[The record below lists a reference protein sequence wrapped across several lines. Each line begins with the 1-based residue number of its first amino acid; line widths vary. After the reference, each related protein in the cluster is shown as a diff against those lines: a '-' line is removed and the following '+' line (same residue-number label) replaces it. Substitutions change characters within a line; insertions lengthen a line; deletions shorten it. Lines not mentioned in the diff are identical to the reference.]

1 METKPNYYA
10 LALAAA
16 GTCGPGQENAFFT
29 HVRDLAVRIEQEAQ
43 AMTAFLADLERARN
57 GGEKNG
63 NKGWGV
69 FKATITGVEL
79 RPKIANRAFISYSY
93 TRRKNGQEISQNDE
107 IRTEP
112 TSKPEAHGIYL
123 KAQTLIGHD
132 VLIYKRPD
140 PDFDSAKVNADRDP
154 DDDKVGAS
162 KTVFHIEDLGPT
174 SRPQPPQR
182 PAQVQAAAQSQLP
195 PAPPVPP
202 AQQAAPAQGGGDVN
216 AAKSALYNRLAQA
229 YASAPAQVLQAAAI
243 AGWVAIGNP
252 QVAPA
257 PEQLEQAFQMALG
270 QVQQA
275 AAAAAAQQG

>member
-1 METKPNYYA
+1 METKPNYYT

-16 GTCGPGQENAFFT
+16 GTCAPGQENAFFT

-79 RPKIANRAFISYSY
+79 RPKIANRAFISYTY
-93 TRRKNGQEISQNDE
+93 TTMESGQEVTQSDE

-123 KAQTLIGHD
+123 KAQNLIGHD
-132 VLIYKRPD
+132 AVIYKRPD
-140 PDFDSAKVNADRDP
+140 PDFDSAKANAGRGP
-154 DDDKVGAS
+154 NDKVGAS

-174 SRPQPPQR
+174 SRPQAPQR

-195 PAPPVPP
+195 PSTP

-216 AAKSALYNRLAQA
+216 AAKNALYNRLAQT
-229 YASAPAQVLQAAAI
+229 YASAPAQVLQAAAFT
-243 AGWVAIGNP
+243 GWSAIGNP

-257 PEQLEQAFQMALG
+257 PEQLEQAFQVALG

-275 AAAAAAQQG
+275 AAAQQG

>member
-1 METKPNYYA
+1 METKPNYYT

-16 GTCGPGQENAFFT
+16 GTCAPGQENAFFT

-43 AMTAFLADLERARN
+43 AMTSFLGDLERARN

-79 RPKIANRAFISYSY
+79 RPKIANRAFISYTY
-93 TRRKNGQEISQNDE
+93 TTMESGQEVTQSDE

-123 KAQTLIGHD
+123 KAQTLIGND

-140 PDFDSAKVNADRDP
+140 PDFDSAKANAGRGP
-154 DDDKVGAS
+154 KEKVGAS

-174 SRPQPPQR
+174 SRPQVPQH
-182 PAQVQAAAQSQLP
+182 PAQVQAPAQSQLP
-195 PAPPVPP
+195 PVPPVPP

-229 YASAPAQVLQAAAI
+229 YASAPAQVLQGAAI
-243 AGWVAIGNP
+243 AGWAAIGNP

-257 PEQLEQAFQMALG
+257 PEQLEQAFQVALG

-275 AAAAAAQQG
+275 AAAAQQG

>member
-1 METKPNYYA
+1 METKPNYYT

-16 GTCGPGQENAFFT
+16 GTCAPGQENAFFT
-29 HVRDLAVRIEQEAQ
+29 HVRNLAVRIEQEAQ
-43 AMTAFLADLERARN
+43 AMTSFLADLERARN

-63 NKGWGV
+63 NWGWGV

-79 RPKIANRAFISYSY
+79 RPKIANRAFISYTY
-93 TRRKNGQEISQNDE
+93 TTMKDGQEVTESDE

-123 KAQTLIGHD
+123 KAQSLIGHD

-140 PDFDSAKVNADRDP
+140 PDFDSAKANAGRAP
-154 DDDKVGAS
+154 NDKVGAS

-174 SRPQPPQR
+174 SRPQAPQR
-182 PAQVQAAAQSQLP
+182 PAQVQAAPQSQLP
-195 PAPPVPP
+195 PSTPVPP
-202 AQQAAPAQGGGDVN
+202 AQQAAPAAQGGGDVN

-229 YASAPAQVLQAAAI
+229 YASAPAQVLQAAAV
-243 AGWVAIGNP
+243 AGWGAIGNP

-257 PEQLEQAFQMALG
+257 PEQLEQAFQVALG

-275 AAAAAAQQG
+275 AAAAQQG